1 MPSKAIQIFFLMLIL
16 LKVGI
21 TLLQGWHEGLTFINV
36 CLGIGAILIVGL
48 MIRIG
53 TKKYW

>member
-16 LKVGI
+16 LRVVIK
-21 TLLQGWHEGLTFINV
+21 LLQDWYEGWTFINI
-36 CLGIGAILIVGL
+36 CLGVGVVFIVGL